1 MINPKRSAAEIGK
14 ANLEKSK
21 IAERAVVSYLRAH
34 GWPGAERT
42 VRTGYRVAGRAS
54 RDQGDVDGAPG
65 LAWQVKTTTANAE
78 PMVRKWLAETEDQRA
93 AAGADLGLLV
103 VKRIGAT
110 DPGRWWS
117 YLRLDALA
125 QLLARITGPLPPA
138 GPVARLAPLGP
149 ATVRL
154 GPCANPVRLE
164 LAVVVDLLRHAGYGS
179 PPEEYPPSYIRFATD
194 DEHTPPAGEVPA

>member
-1 MINPKRSAAEIGK
+1 MINPKRTAAEIGK

-54 RDQGDVDGAPG
+54 RDQGDVDGTPG
-65 LAWQVKTTTANAE
+65 VCVQVKTTTANAE
-78 PMVRKWLAETEDQRA
+78 PMVRKWLAETEDQRL
-93 AAGADLGLLV
+93 AAGADVGLLV

-110 DPGRWWS
+110 DPGRWWTH
-117 YLRLDALA
+117 LRLDALA
-125 QLLARITGPLPPA
+125 QVLVRITGPLPA
-138 GPVARLAPLGP
+138 DGPVARLAPLGP

-154 GPCANPVRLE
+154 GPCATPVRLE
-164 LAVVVDLLRHAGYGS
+164 LSVVVDLLRHAGYGS
-179 PPEEYPPSYIRFATD
+179 PPEQFLPA
-194 DEHTPPAGEVPA
+194 DEPTPAGEVSA